1 MQYPAIFVISTIILI
16 SGFVKPY
23 SDAIANYV
31 EVFLGVIVLIL
42 LLLRNTDQ
50 LQEDWKHIPL
60 NKEDIIS
67 GKCFNE
73 VGLTGASTFAWLLV
87 VLYYLPLL
95 ATLVGITL
103 WMVYKIRYVTLDNDM
118 TI

>member
-1 MQYPAIFVISTIILI
+1 MISTIVLI

-23 SDAIANYV
+23 SDAIANYI
-31 EVFLGVIVLIL
+31 EMLLGVIVLIL
-42 LLLRNTDQ
+42 LLLRNTEQ

-60 NKEDIIS
+60 NKEDIS

-73 VGLTGASTFAWLLV
+73 VGFAGASTFAWFLA

-95 ATLVGITL
+95 ATSVGITL
-103 WMVYKIRYVTLDNDM
+103 WMVYRIRYVVA
-118 TI
+118 